1 MPDFVDIPGL
11 NQLWTHT
18 RGDPRI
24 TVALLDGAA
33 DLDRGCF
40 QEANVTKINSY
51 WQQPVEF
58 DPKYIDIFREIQNS
72 DEKNE
77 VTETKLKEAIPD
89 KLTREV
95 LGAAFH
101 ATHVFSNIFGQPG
114 TPIEGIAYKCRG
126 INIPIGYGNDYYV
139 DPINLARAINLAV
152 DLGAN
157 IIHCAACRPSKTGV
171 AHELLEKAV
180 RQALE
185 NNILIVAPTGNNKG
199 ECWCLPA
206 ILPGVMSVG
215 AMKDNGQ
222 VFKFSNW
229 GGQYQKQ
236 GIIAPGENI
245 LGAQPGTEE
254 TVRNKGTSCAAP
266 MVTGISALLMSLQLQ
281 QGAAP
286 DAEAIR
292 AALTNSAIPCT
303 LEDTEE
309 VERCMLGKLNV
320 AGAFQLLTGKQL
332 EAVGVSTAEVI
343 SEVITDEVS
352 VVTAQENATSSLSL
366 KVGDSGE
373 KLTNT
378 QTNIT
383 ASEGTRKEEEGIPP
397 CPSLKG
403 GGKKLMGNQ
412 TPTNDPVDSR
422 VLNSKEKDND
432 QTMIAQPT
440 NGITPSATSNKI
452 YALGTVGY
460 DFGTEARRDS
470 FKQLMPVTVIS
481 GVQAPANPYDAS
493 QMADYLD
500 TNLYE
505 AKSLIWTLNIELTP
519 IYVLQPVGAFAE
531 DIYETLQNMLS
542 GQIEAEDNE
551 GYIER
556 VSITGRLSDETV
568 KLFSG
573 QILPVVKIYSPRG
586 MYGWTVNMLIDS
598 ALTSISAEREEA
610 EEEAIRKS
618 LRSFLQRVYYD
629 LRNLGQADRDRA
641 INFAATN
648 AFQATAS
655 ISEAVA
661 VGMELHSIEVEK
673 SPFCRYNSNC
683 WDVKLKFF
691 NPDNTRRAKKVYRFT
706 IDVSDLM
713 PVTLGKVRSWSVPN

>member
-1 MPDFVDIPGL
+1 MPDFADIPGL
-11 NQLWTHT
+11 NELWTHT

-40 QEANVTKINSY
+40 QGANVTKINPY
-51 WQQPVEF
+51 WQQPLEF
-58 DPKYIDIFREIQNS
+58 DPKYIDIFREIQNL
-72 DEKNE
+72 DQKNE

-114 TPIEGIAYKCRG
+114 TPVEGIAYKCRG

-222 VFKFSNW
+222 IFKFSNW

-281 QGAAP
+281 QGATP

-332 EAVGVSTAEVI
+332 AVVEVSTAEVI
-343 SEVITDEVS
+343 SEDVRDEVS
-352 VVTAQENATSSLSL
+352 VVAAQENTISPLSL

-383 ASEGTRKEEEGIPP
+383 ASSGLKVIEEER
-397 CPSLKG
+397 SKE
-403 GGKKLMGNQ
+403 LMGNQ
-412 TPTNDPVDSR
+412 TPTNDPVEGK
-422 VLNSKEKDND
+422 VLNSTEKGND
-432 QTMIAQPT
+432 PTTIAQPT
-440 NGITPSATSNKI
+440 NGIIPSATSNKI

-470 FKQLMPVTVIS
+470 FKQLMPATVIS

-493 QMADYLD
+493 QMVDYLE

-542 GQIEAEDNE
+542 GQVEAEDNE

-573 QILPVVKIYSPRG
+573 QTLPVVKIYSPRG

-598 ALTSISAEREEA
+598 ALTSVSAEREEA

-629 LRNLGQADRDRA
+629 LRNLGRADRDRA

-713 PVTLGKVRSWSVPN
+713 PVTLGKVRSWSVSE

>member
-1 MPDFVDIPGL
+1 
-11 NQLWTHT
+11 
-18 RGDPRI
+18 
-24 TVALLDGAA
+24 
-33 DLDRGCF
+33 
-40 QEANVTKINSY
+40 
-51 WQQPVEF
+51 
-58 DPKYIDIFREIQNS
+58 
-72 DEKNE
+72 
-77 VTETKLKEAIPD
+77 
-89 KLTREV
+89 
-95 LGAAFH
+95 
-101 ATHVFSNIFGQPG
+101 
-114 TPIEGIAYKCRG
+114 
-126 INIPIGYGNDYYV
+126 
-139 DPINLARAINLAV
+139 
-152 DLGAN
+152 
-157 IIHCAACRPSKTGV
+157 
-171 AHELLEKAV
+171 
-180 RQALE
+180 
-185 NNILIVAPTGNNKG
+185 ILIVAPTGNNKG
-199 ECWCLPA
+199 ECWSLPA
-206 ILPGVMSVG
+206 ILPGVVSVG

-292 AALTNSAIPCT
+292 AALTNTAIPCT

-332 EAVGVSTAEVI
+332 AAVEVSTAEVI
-343 SEVITDEVS
+343 SEDMAVSASEVIQDEVS
-352 VVTAQENATSSLSL
+352 VVTALVEEH
-366 KVGDSGE
+366 KE
-373 KLTNT
+373 KLTNA
-378 QTNIT
+378 QTSIT
-383 ASEGTRKEEEGIPP
+383 ASEGRRKEEEGRRKEWIGT
-397 CPSLKG
+397 K
-403 GGKKLMGNQ
+403 
-412 TPTNDPVDSR
+412 TTTNDPVDGR
-422 VLNSKEKDND
+422 VLNPKEND
-432 QTMIAQPT
+432 RTTIAQPT
-440 NGITPSATSNKI
+440 NGITSSATSNKI

-470 FKQLMPVTVIS
+470 FKQLMPARVIS
-481 GVQAPANPYDAS
+481 GVQVPANPDDAR
-493 QMADYLD
+493 QMTNYLD
-500 TNLYE
+500 ANLYE

-531 DIYETLQNMLS
+531 DIYETLQNMLA
-542 GQIEAEDNE
+542 GEVEAEDNE

-556 VSITGRLSDETV
+556 VSISGRLSDETV

-598 ALTSISAEREEA
+598 ALASVSAEREEA

>member
-1 MPDFVDIPGL
+1 MPDFADIPGL
-11 NQLWTHT
+11 KELWTHT

-24 TVALLDGAA
+24 TVVLLDGAA

-40 QEANVTKINSY
+40 QGANVAKINSY
-51 WQQPVEF
+51 WQQPIEF

-77 VTETKLKEAIPD
+77 VREAKLKEAIPD

-114 TPIEGIAYKCRG
+114 TPVEGIAYKCRG

-139 DPINLARAINLAV
+139 DPINLARGINLAV

-222 VFKFSNW
+222 IFKFSNW

-281 QGAAP
+281 QGATP
-286 DAEAIR
+286 DAEAIQ

-309 VERCMLGKLNV
+309 VERCMLGKLNI

-332 EAVGVSTAEVI
+332 AVVEVSTAEVI
-343 SEVITDEVS
+343 SEDVRDEVS
-352 VVTAQENATSSLSL
+352 VVAAKENAISPLSL
-366 KVGDSGE
+366 KVGDSRE

-383 ASEGTRKEEEGIPP
+383 ASSELKVIEEGR
-397 CPSLKG
+397 SKN
-403 GGKKLMGNQ
+403 LMGTQ
-412 TPTNDPVDSR
+412 TPTNGKQRVDSR
-422 VLNSKEKDND
+422 VLNSTEKGND
-432 QTMIAQPT
+432 PTTIAQPT
-440 NGITPSATSNKI
+440 NGIMPSATSNKI

-470 FKQLMPVTVIS
+470 FKQLMPATVIS
-481 GVQAPANPYDAS
+481 GVQAPANPYDAT

-500 TNLYE
+500 INLYE
-505 AKSLIWTLNIELTP
+505 AKSLIWILSIELTP

-531 DIYETLQNMLS
+531 DIYETLQNMIS
-542 GQIEAEDNE
+542 GQVESEDNE

-598 ALTSISAEREEA
+598 AIASVSAEREEA
-610 EEEAIRKS
+610 EEEAVRKS
-618 LRSFLQRVYYD
+618 LRSFLQRVYYEF
-629 LRNLGQADRDRA
+629 RNLGQADRDRA
-641 INFAATN
+641 LNFAATN

-673 SPFCRYNSNC
+673 SPFCRYGSSC

-691 NPDNTRRAKKVYRFT
+691 NPDNTSRAKKVYRFT